1 MNLTLNLKKEYF
13 EAIKNGTK
21 IEEYRLYNNY
31 WNKRLDGK
39 TFDNIIIKMGYPKN
53 TDLDKILVFPWN
65 GYIIKNIKHKH
76 FGNKTVKVYAIQIY
90 K

>member
-1 MNLTLNLKKEYF
+1 MNLVLNLKKEYF
-13 EAIKNGTK
+13 NDIKNGVK
-21 IEEYRLYNNY
+21 KEEYRLCNDY
-31 WNKRLDGK
+31 WKKRLENK
-39 TFDNIIIKMGYPKN
+39 KFDNVIIKMGYPKN

-76 FGNKTVKVYAIQIY
+76 FGDETVKVYAIQIH